1 VRRGRGPASPD
12 RVLFGPYVFDSEAGQ
27 RRLVELFEGRLQL
40 SVCHFMWLWEDGK
53 PLDRGCPS
61 CSGFVDEIARG
72 HFAHLHG
79 RR

>member
-1 VRRGRGPASPD
+1 
-12 RVLFGPYVFDSEAGQ
+12 
-27 RRLVELFEGRLQL
+27 VELFEGRLQL